1 MLLLLLPLLN
11 SSSMKNFLHPFSKDS
26 SSGSAGDETLCPIC
40 QANPT
45 TIRQG
50 MCLRLLSAIES
61 KLIIPAIVE
70 HMHTWTDVF
79 GFKPLDETHRQEMR
93 SINMLVFPGTN
104 MLQKPLIP
112 EKC

>member
-45 TIRQG
+45 TMYLYI
-50 MCLRLLSAIES
+50 AKS
-61 KLIIPAIVE
+61 KLP
-70 HMHTWTDVF
+70 F
-79 GFKPLDETHRQEMR
+79 CPLDYGPGLRPMPIG
-93 SINMLVFPGTN
+93 INVKYGGTSTFS
-104 MLQKPLIP
+104 
-112 EKC
+112 